1 MFRNKEIEIWKKG
14 EKKEGSFGQVIEG
27 KPELV
32 KIMLVD
38 VQPYFSEEALKDY
51 GFTVDCEKVIFMDVE
66 DINIDTHFIV
76 YRGKKY
82 EIKKIIEWNEYQEV
96 LVHHV

>member
-1 MFRNKEIEIWKKG
+1 MFRNKVIEIWKKG
-14 EKKEGSFGQVIEG
+14 EKKEGSFGQAVEG
-27 KPELV
+27 KPKLIKTIKV
-32 KIMLVD
+32 N